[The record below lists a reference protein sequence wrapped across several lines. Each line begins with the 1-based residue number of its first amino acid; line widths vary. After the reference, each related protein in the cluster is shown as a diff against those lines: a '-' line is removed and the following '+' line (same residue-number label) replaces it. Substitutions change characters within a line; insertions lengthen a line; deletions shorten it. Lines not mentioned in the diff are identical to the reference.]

1 MESGIKFSIDDMMIE
16 NKEEE
21 EDNLD
26 ISWIHEHE
34 RIQNIQNSY
43 CRESMTS
50 IPLFF
55 IYINQHQYIDKIL
68 SEKHDISVEDKL
80 SKEALLHIV
89 EKHKISTPVSKY
101 KLVDVLKFHVTI
113 EPEHIQAFSKNENID
128 EISKDLMKVLPVLDE
143 IKIEPSIFIFHS
155 LNSIYFIFQEVLKT
169 NDHRHTLKSI
179 LKAGGSGG
187 GSGNGNSVS
196 LHKTTK
202 KVRIDL
208 PDEKRESGKKSAH
221 TFVTSNRKTRKNL
234 ILSS

>member
-1 MESGIKFSIDDMMIE
+1 MESGIQFSIDDMIIE
-16 NKEEE
+16 NKEED
-21 EDNLD
+21 DNLD
-26 ISWIHEHE
+26 ISWIQEHE
-34 RIQNIQNSY
+34 RIQNIQKSY
-43 CRESMTS
+43 CREPMTS

-113 EPEHIQAFSKNENID
+113 EPEHIQTFSKNENIE

-155 LNSIYFIFQEVLKT
+155 LNSIYFIFQEVLKPT
-169 NDHRHTLKSI
+169 GDHRHTIKSI
-179 LKAGGSGG
+179 LKAGGSAGGG
-187 GSGNGNSVS
+187 GSSG
-196 LHKTTK
+196 LHKATK

-208 PDEKRESGKKSAH
+208 PNEKRESGKKSTP

-234 ILSS
+234 ILSSSS